1 MLIYMTDKQRKII
14 VTSALPYA
22 NGEMH
27 MGHMLEYIQTDIWV
41 RFQKFR
47 GHDCQFVW
55 ASDAHGTPIM
65 LSAQKKN
72 ISPEQLIAAMHAEH
86 QKVFDEFLIAYDN
99 FYTTHSNENREI
111 VTDIYSKLKAN
122 GHIAEKEIEQ
132 AYDAEAKMFLPDRFI
147 KGTCPVCKTP
157 DQYGDNCE
165 SCGAT
170 YNPTDLADAVSVV
183 TGTTPIQ
190 KKTTH
195 SFFVLSNFTQE
206 LEKLIKGGLVPQSMV
221 SKLQEWFTA
230 GLKDWDI
237 TRDAPYFG
245 FNVPGTDDKFFYV
258 WLDAPIG
265 YMSSHKQLSERS
277 GKNDF
282 PNDWL
287 TDSETEI
294 YHFIGKDIVYFHALF
309 WPAVLLGSGYKAPTN
324 VFPHGFLTVDGQ
336 KMSKSRGTF
345 IKART
350 YLDNLKPEY
359 LRYYFAAKLNSSIED
374 IDLNLEDFIQKV
386 NSDLVGKLI
395 NIASRCA
402 GFIHKYFDG
411 ILSADL
417 QNPGLY
423 DDLLDSSEF
432 IARSYEEREYHRG
445 MREIMSLA
453 DDVNRYIDDKKPW
466 VMAKSADQTD
476 EQRLELQQVCTQG
489 INGFRVLMHYLKPV
503 LPELSHKAD
512 EFLNVSSTSW
522 NAIRAPLLDHKIEK
536 FKPLLTRVEQKT
548 IEAIINASKEDLMTS
563 TQNVPKSGIEA
574 LASEITIDD
583 FFKVD
588 MRVAKIIK
596 AETVEESNKLIKLT
610 LDVGDHKRIVFSGI
624 KENYSPEDLEG
635 RLTVVAA
642 NLKPRKMRFGI
653 SEGMVLCATG
663 TDDKGAESVFLLDIN
678 SDAKPGMRI
687 S

>member
-1 MLIYMTDKQRKII
+1 MTDKQRKII